1 MDWIRNLGVGTKL
14 LLGFSTTMV
23 LMVVIGINGLRS
35 AASINENVEKIF
47 SVNLPS
53 VDALVQIDRDLQQAL
68 VAERSMIFANVETD
82 TFKKL
87 VVDYTESLK
96 LAEER
101 WQKYKGLPSASE
113 EKDLMPKFEK
123 ARDEWKSIS
132 WRVVQGR
139 LSDTKEGRRE
149 ALDLSLG
156 AAKEKFETMR
166 GHLRGLAE
174 ISLRR
179 AGTDR
184 DAAAAT
190 YERASFFLPPLASV
204 FLEESS

>member
-87 VVDYTESLK
+87 FADYTGSLK

-101 WQKYKGLPSASE
+101 WQKY
-113 EKDLMPKFEK
+113 
-123 ARDEWKSIS
+123 
-132 WRVVQGR
+132 
-139 LSDTKEGRRE
+139 
-149 ALDLSLG
+149 
-156 AAKEKFETMR
+156 
-166 GHLRGLAE
+166 
-174 ISLRR
+174 
-179 AGTDR
+179 
-184 DAAAAT
+184 
-190 YERASFFLPPLASV
+190 
-204 FLEESS
+204 